1 MAELNNLIDDFYSK
15 LAIHFY
21 ENAANYKGRDEIQSL
36 SSTEVATLEVV
47 YLLHSPTYK
56 ELTQFLKISTPN
68 VNYRI
73 KKLIEKGYLTR
84 EQDSCDRRK
93 YYLNVTDK
101 FMDYY
106 SVNDTY
112 ISNVAD
118 RIKKFFP
125 KKEVEQFQNMFERII
140 QQLMEE

>member
-21 ENAANYKGRDEIQSL
+21 KNAANYKGRDEIQSL

-68 VNYRI
+68 ANYRI

-84 EQDSCDRRK
+84 EQDPCDRRK